1 MRITGGLHRGRVL
14 GVPRSDK
21 VRPTQ
26 DMVREALFSMLRE
39 DVKGARFLDLYA
51 GTGAVGLEAISR
63 GASDVFWV
71 EEDRLVAKSARANIA
86 AIAGEG
92 FLRNLAV
99 ADAAQWIKRY
109 RSEPFDIVY
118 ADPPYLKAMEDG
130 LASLARG
137 LAASM
142 VVRAGALLACE
153 TSSSAPALEIP
164 DWTMLRDRVYG
175 KTRLTIR
182 QFLPARGKED

>member
-1 MRITGGLHRGRVL
+1 M

-51 GTGAVGLEAISR
+51 GTGAVGLEALSR
-63 GASDVFWV
+63 GASEVFWV
-71 EEDRLVAKSARANIA
+71 EGDRLVAKSARANIS
-86 AIAGEG
+86 AIAGED
-92 FLRNLAV
+92 FLANLAV
-99 ADAAQWIKRY
+99 SDAAQWVKRY

-118 ADPPYLKAMEDG
+118 ADPPYLMAMEDG
-130 LASLARG
+130 LASLAAA

-142 VVRAGALLACE
+142 VVGEDSLFVAE
-153 TSSSAPALEIP
+153 TSATAPALEIP
-164 DWTMLRDRVYG
+164 GWTMLRDRVYG
-175 KTRLTIR
+175 KTRITIR
-182 QFLPARGKED
+182 QFLPEKGKED